1 MKKTQMIKNEDGSVL
16 IIALVMLG
24 LLTILG
30 ITATSTSNVEL
41 QIAGNERNFKR
52 TFFTANAGI
61 EHAKSY
67 LNDDLISSNEQNIAN
82 ADDLSWSFALEDAA
96 GNNYEDGVAVLTDE
110 PFIPLNN
117 YTYNVKIFDNADD
130 ESPNNPTLDSDGIIY
145 AQSVAL
151 GPNNSVVK
159 LRVQLQATIDGEAIN
174 SYTAQQGGESS
185 KGYSSQDLNPIE
197 DFEYQM

>member
-1 MKKTQMIKNEDGSVL
+1 MIRNEEGSVL
-16 IIALVMLG
+16 VIALVMLV

-67 LNDDLISSNEQNIAN
+67 LNDDLVSSNEIKIAN
-82 ADDLSWSFALEDAA
+82 GDQLTWDFALEDAL
-96 GNNYEDGVAVLTDE
+96 GNDYDNGVVLLSDE
-110 PFIPLNN
+110 AFAPING
-117 YTYNVKIFDNADD
+117 YTYSVRIWDNADD
-130 ESPNNPTLDSDGIIY
+130 ESPNNPTVDSDGRIY
-145 AQSVAL
+145 AQSEAL
-151 GPNNSVVK
+151 GPNNTVVK
-159 LRVQLQATIDGEAIN
+159 VRVQLYATVNGEAIN

-185 KGYSSQDLNPIE
+185 KGYSSQDLNPID
-197 DFEYQM
+197 DFQYQM

>member
-1 MKKTQMIKNEDGSVL
+1 MINKEGGSVL
-16 IIALVMLG
+16 VIALVMLV

-67 LNDDLISSNEQNIAN
+67 LNDDLISSNEQKIAN
-82 ADDLSWSFALEDAA
+82 GDQLTWDFALEDAV
-96 GNNYEDGVAVLTDE
+96 GNDYDNGVALLSDE
-110 PFIPLNN
+110 PFAPQNG
-117 YTYNVKIFDNADD
+117 YTYSVSIWDNAND
-130 ESPNNPTLDSDGIIY
+130 ESPNDPAVDSDGKIF
-145 AQSVAL
+145 AQSEAL

-159 LRVQLQATIDGEAIN
+159 VRVQLYATVDGEAIN

-185 KGYSSQDLNPIE
+185 KGYSSQDLNPIT
-197 DFEYQM
+197 DFSNQM